1 MVTLYGPAMS
11 SARRC
16 LWALHEI
23 GVPFVNAPVDMQ
35 NKEHKS
41 PAFMAMNP
49 NGKVPILVD
58 GDVTMW
64 ESLAITTYLVDKYKP
79 EWFGTT
85 PEARATVHQWSFW
98 AAVNLATALD
108 VLSHQAWRKT
118 PDDALTDAARQEAF
132 RAFLILDS
140 ALAGKDYLVNNTF
153 GLADLNVAGVAM
165 TADFVKFDLSGT
177 PNVAAYLA
185 RCADRDGYKKLT
197 A

>member
-1 MVTLYGPAMS
+1 MITLYGPAMS

-23 GVPFVNAPVDMQ
+23 GVPFENAPVDMQ

-64 ESLAITTYLVDKYKP
+64 ESLAITTYLVDKYKS
-79 EWFGTT
+79 EWLGAT
-85 PEARATVHQWSFW
+85 PEARATAYQWSFW
-98 AAVNLATALD
+98 AAVNLSGPLD
-108 VLSHQAWRKT
+108 VLAHQAWRKT
-118 PDDALTDAARQEAF
+118 PDDALTDAARQDVF
-132 RAFLILDS
+132 RAFMILDG
-140 ALAGKDYLVNNTF
+140 ALVGKDYLVNNTF

-165 TADFVKFDLSGT
+165 TAGFLKLDLSSV

-185 RCADRDGYKKLT
+185 RCADRDGYKKL
-197 A
+197 AA